1 MADFEKKN
9 LKGRMWKEQVAKVIW
24 KGSVFVNGKDEYVSC
39 IKTEVSGRPKY
50 ELVGSLGLLY
60 LKDDQSKENAPDIGG
75 PITIKGEA
83 YKFGGW
89 EQMNPDTGDTSLS
102 VGLLVSEPQPAAMEE
117 DSSPAS
123 TNEDD
128 SEHIPFQSMM
138 NTWQSAMKIK
148 NT

>member
-9 LKGRMWKEQVAKVIW
+9 LKGRMWKEQDAKVIW
-24 KGSVFVNGKDEYVSC
+24 KGSIHVDGKDEYVSC
-39 IKTEVSGRPKY
+39 LKTEVSGRTKY

-75 PITIKGEA
+75 PITIKNVA

-102 VGLLVSEPQPAAMEE
+102 VGLLVADEQPVVKEE
-117 DSSPAS
+117 ESSKPS
-123 TNEDD
+123 DEEFDD
-128 SEHIPFQSMM
+128 DIPF
-138 NTWQSAMKIK
+138 
-148 NT
+148 